1 MLLFS
6 KSFKPI
12 SFKFSDT
19 SFKGRFIGLFF
30 SQKTGYE
37 VPLQV
42 EPSAA
47 AAESFFLAFFP
58 KSLEFESAAAFE
70 LRECDVVCEVSQKLS
85 KRVSLDP
92 AAVFIR

>member
-47 AAESFFLAFFP
+47 AAESFFLAFF
-58 KSLEFESAAAFE
+58 
-70 LRECDVVCEVSQKLS
+70 QKVRSSKVRLHLS
-85 KRVSLDP
+85 SVNVTWFVRYHKNCQKE
-92 AAVFIR
+92 